1 MPQSDAQ
8 WSWWASELQ
17 PKNEGVEDFPS
28 LAHTKSL
35 PPAEAH
41 AGWFQTFQPL
51 NMKVSSTLHCLT
63 NWKPE
68 KRTYSRTYVKT
79 KWKTYVKHLKYKL
92 YPINLSQSFWLLFW
106 RSTVE
111 GELDPKWQPLILC
124 QDEKHNHTYKQKDGL
139 VNENL
144 HACLRHFI
152 SKVDKGRE
160 QHLLITFFIQTSHQ
174 LEHIMDLASCHKAT
188 SCSSS
193 GCPSYVV
200 WKKRRVIW
208 WCSSDESWSKKELG
222 LKGSDQVLIIVWN
235 GMAQT
240 IIFGLCYCHIT
251 ID

>member
-1 MPQSDAQ
+1 MSFRAPAQ
-8 WSWWASELQ
+8 KRRCGRLSK
-17 PKNEGVEDFPS
+17 PCPHK
-28 LAHTKSL
+28 K
-35 PPAEAH
+35 
-41 AGWFQTFQPL
+41 
-51 NMKVSSTLHCLT
+51 SSTCRGSCGLVSNVSATEHEGFFNSTLLD
-63 NWKPE
+63 KLE
-68 KRTYSRTYVKT
+68 ARKKDSRTYIKT

-92 YPINLSQSFWLLFW
+92 YLINLSQSFWLLFW